1 MNSDTESGKQEE
13 TIYGMTRGEYQEL
26 VQKYKDALEYVEG
39 IGAVYGEKLK
49 AIGLLTPLDLLS
61 KGRFPKGRE
70 EIARQTGISMKLIL
84 DWVNHIDLYRING
97 VDADYAELLVKSGV
111 DSVLELAQRNPSHL
125 HEKITSVNEEKKL
138 ARTQP
143 TFEQVQGWIER
154 AKTLPR
160 VIHY

>member
-1 MNSDTESGKQEE
+1 MTNDVEADRQGE
-13 TIYGMTRGEYQEL
+13 TIYGMRRDEYQEL

-39 IGAVYGEKLK
+39 IGPVYGEKLK
-49 AIGLLTPLDLLS
+49 AIGLVTPLDLLS
-61 KGRFPKGRE
+61 KGRFLKGRE
-70 EIARQTGISMKLIL
+70 EIARQTGISGKLIL
-84 DWVNHIDLYRING
+84 DWVNHIDLFRING
-97 VDADYAELLVKSGV
+97 VDANYAELLVKSGV

-125 HEKITSVNEEKKL
+125 YEKITQVNQERKL

-143 TFEQVQGWIER
+143 TLEQVQGWVER